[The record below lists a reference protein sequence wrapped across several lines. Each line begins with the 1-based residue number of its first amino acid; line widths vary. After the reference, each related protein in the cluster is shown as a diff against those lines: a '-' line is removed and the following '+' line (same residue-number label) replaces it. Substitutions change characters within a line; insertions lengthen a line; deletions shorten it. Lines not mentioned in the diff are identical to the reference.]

1 MTDIR
6 RPDPFRIGELYAN
19 AERGPDRDDP
29 TKWYWRVR
37 ERSTGQKVYIGWTTE
52 AHVREMMTA
61 AISPAEEVPAMPV
74 VETVV
79 VEPSPV
85 EAKPVHRMLSVGIVS
100 DTAHAKGLT
109 VMLRNKGHIG
119 YYMPH
124 VSKVKTNVDVLVC
137 RHRSGSHAM
146 FDVCMEI
153 AREGKIPVIFEN
165 GATQALEQIDQILAG
180 TWTQSFPRH
189 MQERLTDRVSED
201 NLLSPEEASENER
214 RARLE
219 SARSAINQV
228 LEKGGFFCN
237 TMIAMKPESVRDVL
251 GNIPH
256 VMKDRVRRTST
267 FQTILSL
274 QKIKHSHVEEASD
287 DLAASGTV
295 AVRTF
300 WGSDGKTKWIE
311 NLLSWEPCTDQQFV
325 AFLREMNRRGLSVML
340 SEHEPEITI
349 PEIPEHTQSEP
360 SVVEQQVEEII
371 NPEESQNP
379 PSVPVVVAPAN
390 LLPPPLVVVPP
401 GDVAVPQDVI
411 EILHLLQAE
420 MDRFGVMRLPAS
432 VLEKAGFTDTGGFS
446 LTSITVHAKSHGDK
460 ASMCG
465 TPSIRSSAIMAHVT
479 CAKCMNLDMFKVA
492 EAYQSMLLAE
502 MSAAK

>member
-1 MTDIR
+1 MTEIK
-6 RPDPFRIGELYAN
+6 RPEPFRIGELYAN
-19 AERGPDRDDP
+19 AERGPDRDDH

-52 AHVREMMTA
+52 SHVREMMRA
-61 AISPAEEVPAMPV
+61 AMSINEEVPAVSVAEPA
-74 VETVV
+74 V
-79 VEPSPV
+79 VEPLPA
-85 EAKPVHRMLSVGIVS
+85 EPKPVHRMLSVGIVS
-100 DTAHAKGLT
+100 DTSHAKGLT
-109 VMLRNKGHIG
+109 VMLRNKGHVG

-124 VSKVKTNVDVLVC
+124 VSKVKATVDVLVC

-146 FDVCMEI
+146 FDVCMDI

-201 NLLSPEEASENER
+201 NLVSPEEASENER

-219 SARSAINQV
+219 SAKSAINQV

-256 VMKDRVRRTST
+256 VIKDRVRRTST

-274 QKIKHSHVEEASD
+274 QKVKHSHVEEASD

-295 AVRTF
+295 AVRSF
-300 WGSDGKTKWIE
+300 WGSDGKTKWME
-311 NLLSWEPCTDQQFV
+311 NLLSWETCTDQQFV
-325 AFLREMNRRGLSVML
+325 AFLSEMNRRGLSVML

-349 PEIPEHTQSEP
+349 LEIPELTQSEP
-360 SVVEQQVEEII
+360 SPVEPLIDLVDENPSHGPAIEPPAPMKVV
-371 NPEESQNP
+371 S
-379 PSVPVVVAPAN
+379 SHDA
-390 LLPPPLVVVPP
+390 
-401 GDVAVPQDVI
+401 AVPQDVI

-420 MDRFGVMRLPAS
+420 MDRFGVMRLPAA

-446 LTSITVHAKSHGDK
+446 LTSITVHAKAHGDM

-465 TPSIRSSAIMAHVT
+465 TPSIRSSAIMSHVT

-502 MSAAK
+502 MAAAK